1 MGASFPRDA
10 RFPARSPGLVSALL
24 SDVQH
29 HTSLPKALYWWS
41 WLEGP

>member
-1 MGASFPRDA
+1 MGASFPRGA
-10 RFPARSPGLVSALL
+10 RFPAGSPGLASALL
-24 SDVQH
+24 SDVQQ